1 MEEAES
7 HSRKDRVGWW
17 RVTPNAFAAS
27 RRNFHHYA
35 RTRAS
40 LQKFWGGEK
49 DGSKNVKNL
58 LNRFLFLLRIL
69 SLRFCRFLCSEGDPK
84 SRRSHPTRA
93 PLPREKQKSGA
104 AIGIWRVSDP
114 AKEIPFFSETR
125 HLRILSAVADPHFA
139 VPEFCGAGSMPSRSR
154 TDRNLDRQNPK
165 GRCRILWLWD
175 LEQNS

>member
-1 MEEAES
+1 MCHEQPTNQAPRSSQSTSAQTADFRSQEKSVWRREEKM
-7 HSRKDRVGWW
+7 R
-17 RVTPNAFAAS
+17 AAGVLGGKS
-27 RRNFHHYA
+27 A
-35 RTRAS
+35 QEIS
-40 LQKFWGGEK
+40 L
-49 DGSKNVKNL
+49 
-58 LNRFLFLLRIL
+58 LLRIL
-69 SLRFCRFLCSEGDPK
+69 SHRFCRFLCSEGDPK